1 MSELQQTIHAKDP
14 LAEFERQYKGSK
26 EAIPESLTEDS
37 TDELRKSPDGDDEKG
52 YQTKTHRNSGDDNI
66 LSSMNYQT
74 EQRPGSLENID
85 PSVTQDGNAMIRDLE
100 KNWDNKDANNSEI
113 KINVNKS
120 LRSIDNSDHS
130 GAKEDLSIVTYH
142 TNDIDPKS
150 KRTFWQKT
158 SYYCQSPLVLMR
170 KYTIFPIHYEKLDD
184 CFTPW
189 YPVTCLGAG
198 VVLTNYY

>member
-37 TDELRKSPDGDDEKG
+37 TDGLRKSPDGDDEKG
-52 YQTKTHRNSGDDNI
+52 YQTETHRNTGDDNI

-113 KINVNKS
+113 KINVNKTQPIPGP
-120 LRSIDNSDHS
+120 R
-130 GAKEDLSIVTYH
+130 
-142 TNDIDPKS
+142 
-150 KRTFWQKT
+150 KT
-158 SYYCQSPLVLMR
+158 SLLSHTIQTTSTQSPSGLSGR
-170 KYTIFPIHYEKLDD
+170 KPRTTAKAR
-184 CFTPW
+184 W
-189 YPVTCLGAG
+189 S
-198 VVLTNYY
+198 

>member
-14 LAEFERQYKGSK
+14 LAEFERRYKGSK
-26 EAIPESLTEDS
+26 EVIPESLTEDS
-37 TDELRKSPDGDDEKG
+37 TDGLRKSPDGDDEKG
-52 YQTKTHRNSGDDNI
+52 YQTETHRNSGDDNI

-74 EQRPGSLENID
+74 EQRTGSLENID

-120 LRSIDNSDHS
+120 LRSIDNSGHS
-130 GAKEDLSIVTYH
+130 GAKEDLSIVTY
-142 TNDIDPKS
+142 PKS

-170 KYTIFPIHYEKLDD
+170 KYTIFPIHFEKLDD

-189 YPVTCLGAG
+189 YPVTSLGTG

>member
-1 MSELQQTIHAKDP
+1 MSELQQSIHAKDP

-37 TDELRKSPDGDDEKG
+37 TDGLRKTLGRDDEKG
-52 YQTKTHRNSGDDNI
+52 YQTETHKGSGDDNI

-74 EQRPGSLENID
+74 EPRPGSAEDLE

-100 KNWDNKDANNSEI
+100 QNWDNKDANNSGV
-113 KINVNKS
+113 KINTNKS
-120 LRSIDNSDHS
+120 LDSIENSAHS
-130 GAKEDLSIVTYH
+130 GGKGDLSIVTYH
-142 TNDIDPKS
+142 SNDIDPKS

-158 SYYCQSPLVLMR
+158 SYYCQSPLVIMR
-170 KYTIFPIHYEKLDD
+170 KYTIFPIHAEKLDD

>member
-37 TDELRKSPDGDDEKG
+37 TDGLRKSPDGDDEKG
-52 YQTKTHRNSGDDNI
+52 YQTETHRNTGDDNI

-113 KINVNKS
+113 KRHRPKVQADFLAENLVLLPKPAGPDAKIHNFPDS
-120 LRSIDNSDHS
+120 LR
-130 GAKEDLSIVTYH
+130 
-142 TNDIDPKS
+142 
-150 KRTFWQKT
+150 KT
-158 SYYCQSPLVLMR
+158 
-170 KYTIFPIHYEKLDD
+170 
-184 CFTPW
+184 
-189 YPVTCLGAG
+189 
-198 VVLTNYY
+198 